1 MWFFRLVRSGLDQ
14 LLKVG
19 AGSAADVQR
28 SDKRESVTSTSL
40 RTDEQQL
47 LHIMFLI
54 RPGRNKE
61 FVDPVAIQVKVKDVL
76 CLCVLLGIG
85 EHYLETRDLQIP
97 KANNLLFLFKK
108 T

>member
-14 LLKVG
+14 LLKVE
-19 AGSAADVQR
+19 AGC
-28 SDKRESVTSTSL
+28 ESVTSTSL

-76 CLCVLLGIG
+76 CLSVLLGIG

-97 KANNLLFLFKK
+97 KANNLLFLFK
-108 T
+108 